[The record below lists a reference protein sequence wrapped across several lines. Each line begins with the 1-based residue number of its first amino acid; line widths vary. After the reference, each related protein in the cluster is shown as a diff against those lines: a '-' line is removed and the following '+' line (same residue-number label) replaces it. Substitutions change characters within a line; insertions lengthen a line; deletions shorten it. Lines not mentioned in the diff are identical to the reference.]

1 MSMLCHTSVSKFDEL
16 HNRYIVLVDLVL
28 YVLQTSVFLGSK
40 CTFAV
45 YNHNKVPSYY
55 KLLSYDV
62 VHFRRATYV
71 YFRSR

>member
-1 MSMLCHTSVSKFDEL
+1 MFMLCHTSVSKFDEL

-28 YVLQTSVFLGSK
+28 HVLQTSVFLGSK
-40 CTFAV
+40 FTL
-45 YNHNKVPSYY
+45 PSYY